1 MTTRRAAREQALKW
15 LYQVDIGRTPIAD
28 TVAETQVALD
38 EEGLA
43 FARELL
49 QGAVA
54 QVHEIDALISRY
66 AKDWSLDRMP
76 ALDRNILRLSIFEI
90 LHRPDIPDSVSV
102 DEAVELAKRYST
114 AESSKFVN
122 GVLGALLRDTDARS
136 ELAPSLDSTQDEH
149 AAPPSEDAPGS
160 SPSPADEANP

>member
-1 MTTRRAAREQALKW
+1 MRKRRAAREQALKW
-15 LYQVDIGRTPIAD
+15 LYEVDVGKTR
-28 TVAETQVALD
+28 VEEALAQTESGLG

-49 QGAVA
+49 QGTVA
-54 QVHEIDALISRY
+54 NVKEIDAIIARY

-76 ALDRNILRLSIFEI
+76 AVDRNLLRLAIFEI
-90 LHRPDIPDSVSV
+90 MHLPEIPHGVSA

-122 GVLGALLRDTDARS
+122 GVLGSLLRDLERERAGSTS
-136 ELAPSLDSTQDEH
+136 EAGP
-149 AAPPSEDAPGS
+149 
-160 SPSPADEANP
+160 

>member
-1 MTTRRAAREQALKW
+1 MRKRRAAREQALKW
-15 LYQVDIGRTPIAD
+15 LYEVDVGKTR
-28 TVAETQVALD
+28 VEEALAQTESGLG

-49 QGAVA
+49 QGTVA
-54 QVHEIDALISRY
+54 NVKEIDAIIARY

-76 ALDRNILRLSIFEI
+76 AVDRNVLRLAIFEI
-90 LHRPDIPDSVSV
+90 MHLPEIPHGVSA

-122 GVLGALLRDTDARS
+122 GVLGSLLRDLERERAG
-136 ELAPSLDSTQDEH
+136 ST
-149 AAPPSEDAPGS
+149 P
-160 SPSPADEANP
+160 EAGP

>member
-1 MTTRRAAREQALKW
+1 MRW
-15 LYQVDIGRTPIAD
+15 LYQVDVSRTPIED
-28 TVAETQVALD
+28 TIAETQILLE

-54 QVHEIDALISRY
+54 NVKEIDALITRY

-76 ALDRNILRLSIFEI
+76 ALDRNILRLAIFEI
-90 LHRPDIPDSVSV
+90 LHLPDIPHSVSA

-122 GVLGALLRDTDARS
+122 GVLGSLLRDLEQSQPSRPAEAS
-136 ELAPSLDSTQDEH
+136 E
-149 AAPPSEDAPGS
+149 
-160 SPSPADEANP
+160 

>member
-1 MTTRRAAREQALKW
+1 LRW
-15 LYQVDIGRTPIAD
+15 LYQVDVSRTPIED
-28 TVAETQVALD
+28 TIAETQILLE

-54 QVHEIDALISRY
+54 NVKEIDALITRY

-76 ALDRNILRLSIFEI
+76 ALDRNILRLAIFEI
-90 LHRPDIPDSVSV
+90 LHLPDIPHSVSA

-122 GVLGALLRDTDARS
+122 GVLGSLLRDLEQSQPSRPAEAS
-136 ELAPSLDSTQDEH
+136 E
-149 AAPPSEDAPGS
+149 
-160 SPSPADEANP
+160 

>member
-1 MTTRRAAREQALKW
+1 MRKRRAAREQALKW
-15 LYQVDIGRTPIAD
+15 LYEVDVGKTR
-28 TVAETQVALD
+28 VEEALAQTESGLG

-49 QGAVA
+49 QGTVA
-54 QVHEIDALISRY
+54 NVKEIDAVIARY

-76 ALDRNILRLSIFEI
+76 AVDRNVLRLAIFEI
-90 LHRPDIPDSVSV
+90 MHLPEIPHGVSA

-122 GVLGALLRDTDARS
+122 GVLGSLLRDLERERAG
-136 ELAPSLDSTQDEH
+136 ST
-149 AAPPSEDAPGS
+149 P
-160 SPSPADEANP
+160 EAGP